1 MKINHK
7 SGRRKTLTVG
17 TTKRKKKQRRRT
29 RSILEGRDWFCI
41 FCSKSYLSANSLVHH
56 VRQKHN
62 GISSAKTFIQEQFEA
77 SSALRMRAKSD
88 CQLEN
93 HPIEESKQE
102 QHVEVAALAALPRLL
117 RQENIAGGPINP
129 LT

>member
-1 MKINHK
+1 MKINNK
-7 SGRRKTLTVG
+7 RGCLKTLTVG
-17 TTKRKKKQRRRT
+17 TTKQKKKQRRRS
-29 RSILEGRDWFCI
+29 RSIIEGRDWTCK
-41 FCSKSYLSANSLVHH
+41 FCSKSYLSRNSLVFH
-56 VRQKHN
+56 VRQKHS
-62 GISSAKTFIQEQFEA
+62 GISAAKAFIQEQFEA